1 MVSSIRHCLSEIRIQ
16 LSGKLEKHLKLF
28 TAEVLSLSVSVV
40 KVSIPPTHKYWGEA
54 AADLCIH
61 KVTSIGKQLLLCISG
76 SRQLNRHGIKC

>member
-40 KVSIPPTHKYWGEA
+40 KVSIPHTHKYWGEA
-54 AADLCIH
+54 AADLCVYT
-61 KVTSIGKQLLLCISG
+61 KLLVLG
-76 SRQLNRHGIKC
+76 SSCFCASLAADS